1 MPVWPT
7 SCRFIRT
14 KIQYSNLVELVR
26 ITKKLIHKYGKNKS
40 ISGYQE
46 TLDQKFY
53 LIKRNYFS
61 NNAIKRQMQ
70 QSKDRCNKWKEKYLI
85 SKQLEHRCIK
95 MRMSIYTK
103 QIGNYL
109 NNLVLAKQV
118 PQIMKTLWKEIAKR
132 VTVLTKSEVSQISK
146 TRQRMPY

>member
-1 MPVWPT
+1 M
-7 SCRFIRT
+7 
-14 KIQYSNLVELVR
+14 
-26 ITKKLIHKYGKNKS
+26 
-40 ISGYQE
+40 
-46 TLDQKFY
+46 
-53 LIKRNYFS
+53 
-61 NNAIKRQMQ
+61 
-70 QSKDRCNKWKEKYLI
+70 QSKDRCSNQKIDATKEKEKYLI
-85 SKQLEHRCIK
+85 NKQLEYRCIK

-118 PQIMKTLWKEIAKR
+118 PQIMKTLWKETAKR